1 MTGRLKSLEWK
12 NNVLYLLDQRK
23 LPQKQEY
30 LACTD
35 YKEAAQAI
43 RTLAVRGAPAIGIT
57 AAYAMVLAVL
67 AFTARGLS
75 GESLRHA
82 FYAAGEVLE
91 QARPTAVNLSWA
103 VREMEKTFDVE
114 IITPDRVFYKGTAD
128 LLEFNTESGEIGVYR
143 DHIPLT
149 TVLEPGLVTIHHGD
163 EEQVAAVHAG
173 FAEILGDKVTLL
185 AELAEWPEEIDL
197 ERAEAAR
204 ERAEER
210 IHNRNDNL
218 DLKRAEF
225 ALHKALIRINLAE
238 YR

>member
-1 MTGRLKSLEWK
+1 
-12 NNVLYLLDQRK
+12 
-23 LPQKQEY
+23 
-30 LACTD
+30 
-35 YKEAAQAI
+35 
-43 RTLAVRGAPAIGIT
+43 
-57 AAYAMVLAVL
+57 
-67 AFTARGLS
+67 
-75 GESLRHA
+75 
-82 FYAAGEVLE
+82 
-91 QARPTAVNLSWA
+91 
-103 VREMEKTFDVE
+103 MEKTFDVE

-163 EEQVAAVHAG
+163 EEQVAA
-173 FAEILGDKVTLL
+173 
-185 AELAEWPEEIDL
+185 
-197 ERAEAAR
+197 R